1 MARRGAGPGAPAA
14 AAPSQPKPLAPP
26 SLARSRAAA
35 VEGRCAS
42 PSWSGAGSWVGQ
54 GPTRLSPGMAL
65 QVPISF
71 KDLAVRF
78 TEEEW
83 RLLQEGQREFYRDV
97 MRENYETL
105 VSVGTAE
112 LLPLSAFLSPAE
124 PGGATGGESCANE
137 GQEPSVGG
145 PQHRFSQQTLEA
157 PSFSR
162 SSAPGLHLSGGQPL
176 YSLHLTA
183 LVQLV
188 KDIPKFLFGEVKG
201 TDDSPESG
209 GASLDGER
217 VSPKAAM
224 AVETCPPRGLLG
236 CLLESNSSGPPGDQQ
251 QGSPLPIR
259 TVDKLQ
265 PLVKE
270 DPESP
275 AKEPSPPTCSSNCP
289 KSHQRQ
295 EKGTTGP
302 GISPGNSPLQG
313 LVNCLKEIPV
323 PGPQKPEAG
332 SSLLLSLPGLSV
344 LRQTRVEE
352 GPGSP
357 PQSVKTEPASGDCPL
372 QGLLN
377 CVKEIPE
384 ALGRHPSSG
393 SEDPWLLQ
401 EDPGVWKRN
410 SGGPKCLQTSPPCPG
425 PGAGSMLAEVKAED
439 RCAQRPPL
447 PASCQIGRQSHN
459 PSTSGDTRGVP
470 VPRWAPTTQASRTS
484 SSPLEA
490 LEACLKGIPPGG
502 PSPPQP
508 LATSWSWSPQPGDA
522 RSQRPELQ
530 PQGSYS
536 EEATREPLPP
546 LGLRSCKREGPIR
559 PAAGTPTSF
568 SSASSTDGDLDF
580 GSPGGSQGQQ
590 PRKGYALGSSPLQ
603 SLENCLKEIPIP
615 RPQPAWSCSS
625 AMGRVV
631 RRVEPRSWTADKEG
645 LKNEVCEAA
654 RLRQG
659 GGQVPTRS
667 LHLASSQAFTSSSTA
682 TCPQPKLKDLGATR
696 PGPWRWLQDG
706 TATMPSPLHCLESSL
721 RGILPVKPLR
731 FSCLVGTG
739 PSPSPCSS
747 SSLSSSDGEDPKL
760 EPELWQ
766 PPLQERDHL
775 PSCKHPFPPSPVP
788 GGSPRGSINSCIGE
802 DLERTEAKDC
812 SSLSTGQ
819 IGTSPCHS
827 QAFLSA
833 KAAGHPWPA
842 PRLEESPGPTGK
854 EEPGVLEPRHGRPSV
869 VARTQGRLLSRD
881 PPEPPSKSP
890 QPTAISPP
898 WSTTSPQPLC
908 SCGGSLQQE
917 LHSLGTALEAK
928 LDRLAAALTGLAQEV
943 ATMRT
948 QVDRL
953 GRRPRGPG
961 SKGQASW
968 PWTLRWAS
976 GPGHR
981 HLPYWRQKGPT
992 RPKPKI
998 LRAQAE
1004 GGRAADLPGLSRGK
1018 AHVVS
1023 TLPAG
1028 APLTELS
1035 NPNCSLAQQPSS
1047 SVPSCH
1053 AVLIGHPL
1061 RHTGHHQSPTSPLVP
1076 APLSP
1081 LVTLPATSAD
1091 AKLLAVGA
1099 APVRVPN
1106 QPKSPNSLLGGAFH
1120 EGLWGE
1126 HRDPRWGAH

>member
-1 MARRGAGPGAPAA
+1 
-14 AAPSQPKPLAPP
+14 
-26 SLARSRAAA
+26 
-35 VEGRCAS
+35 
-42 PSWSGAGSWVGQ
+42 
-54 GPTRLSPGMAL
+54 
-65 QVPISF
+65 
-71 KDLAVRF
+71 
-78 TEEEW
+78 
-83 RLLQEGQREFYRDV
+83 

-145 PQHRFSQQTLEA
+145 PQHRVHCG
-157 PSFSR
+157 PS
-162 SSAPGLHLSGGQPL
+162 AGGQPL

-217 VSPKAAM
+217 VSPKGKSDSGAAP
-224 AVETCPPRGLLG
+224 AAHT
-236 CLLESNSSGPPGDQQ
+236 SSLSSATG
-251 QGSPLPIR
+251 

-802 DLERTEAKDC
+802 DLERTESKDC
-812 SSLSTGQ
+812 SSLST
-819 IGTSPCHS
+819 
-827 QAFLSA
+827 
-833 KAAGHPWPA
+833 AGHPWPA